1 MVAMRDIRA
10 FARRIAEEFKPRRI
24 ILFGSYA
31 YGKPT
36 VDSDV
41 DLMVV
46 MAYRGHAASKA
57 IEIRQRIDA
66 PFALDLIVRNPREID
81 KRYKL
86 EDWFIREIVD
96 KGSVL
101 YETDHP

>member
-1 MVAMRDIRA
+1 MREIRA

-36 VDSDV
+36 RDSDV

-46 MAYRGHAASKA
+46 MPHQGDYVRKA
-57 IEIRQRIDA
+57 IEIRLRIDA
-66 PFALDLIVRNPREID
+66 PFPLDLLVRSGRELRE
-81 KRYKL
+81 RYRL

-96 KGSVL
+96 KGKVL
-101 YETDHP
+101 YEAPHR

>member
-10 FARRIAEEFKPRRI
+10 FARRIAVEFKPRRI

-46 MAYRGHAASKA
+46 MPYRGHAANKA

-86 EDWFIREIVD
+86 EDWFIREVVD